1 MSIPSTSADPTD
13 VLVRSGFW
21 RFGAVRARLGLD
33 GERLT
38 VTSVDSETGQTNSLI
53 VSALLSRIT
62 AHASGSVITFE
73 IEGNPYRLD
82 FAGRG
87 WPRRITEWRTLLEFA
102 GLPVPYRSMH
112 PLKVVLLT
120 LAGVV
125 VIGPYVWTLSLFV
138 MTRLIGLL
146 WGLPL

>member
-1 MSIPSTSADPTD
+1 MADPTD
-13 VLVRSGFW
+13 VLVRTGFW

-33 GERLT
+33 DDRLT

-53 VSALLSRIT
+53 VSALLNRIT

-73 IEGNPYRLD
+73 IEGNPHRLD
-82 FAGRG
+82 FGGRG

-120 LAGVV
+120 LGAS
-125 VIGPYVWTLSLFV
+125 IILGPYVLTLSLFV
-138 MTRLIGLL
+138 MTRIAGLL
-146 WGLPL
+146 WGFPP